1 MSVGST
7 CVPTNESLVPRANR
21 LWRVES
27 RSLNVDDDGS
37 ASLEALD
44 HIVPVPRPSTIGTE
58 DLAGL
63 DDLGEVGGIV
73 CDSRLILA
81 PSGLL
86 LGCYALLR
94 GDLLVQEPR
103 HGGCTGCW
111 PTVIKDA
118 ALLYEGEL
126 RANL

>member
-1 MSVGST
+1 MAVGRA
-7 CVPTNESLVPRANR
+7 CVATDEPLVPRADR

-44 HIVPVPRPSTIGTE
+44 HIVPIPRPSTIGTE

-73 CDSRLILA
+73 CDSRLVLA
-81 PSGLL
+81 PSRLL
-86 LGCYALLR
+86 LGCYALFG

-103 HGGCTGCW
+103 DGGCTGCW
-111 PTVIKDA
+111 STVIKDA
-118 ALLYEGEL
+118 ALLYEGKL